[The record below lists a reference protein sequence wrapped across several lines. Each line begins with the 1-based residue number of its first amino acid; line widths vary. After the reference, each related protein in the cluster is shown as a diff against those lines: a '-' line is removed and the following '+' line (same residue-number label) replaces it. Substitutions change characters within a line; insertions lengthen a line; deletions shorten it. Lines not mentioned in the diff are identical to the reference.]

1 MVPDVSNDKDLFR
14 SLGLLSNEVIQVQKT
29 LHSIDSHESRLKGAL
44 DELAQEKN
52 ILIEQTSRLETIVK
66 QAATS
71 AVLDAEQERE
81 RQQSLESEKSALQT
95 QVEELKDRLENSEA
109 TVKDLQEEFTEF
121 TAKIEL
127 LDEQIREK
135 EDLLRVRDL
144 VLTDLKGAAESLIRL
159 VNGLSSSNALPAV
172 SLDNSQDNPDETTDK
187 TKQIEERTSMEIER
201 LKSDIRE
208 RELALAAKSAEIEIT
223 RQKMGVRIEEL
234 EKALDARSKR
244 KSARLV
250 SFISDM
256 RAKRSI

>member
-1 MVPDVSNDKDLFR
+1 MVSDVSNDKDLFR

-29 LHSIDSHESRLKGAL
+29 LHTIDSDQSQLRSML
-44 DELAQEKN
+44 DELAQGKD

-95 QVEELKDRLENSEA
+95 QVEELKDRLETSEA
-109 TVKDLQEEFTEF
+109 RVKDLQEEFT
-121 TAKIEL
+121 AKIEH

-159 VNGLSSSNALPAV
+159 VNGLSSSTASPAV
-172 SLDNSQDNPDETTDK
+172 SLDNLQDNPDETTDEI
-187 TKQIEERTSMEIER
+187 KQIEDHTSMEIER

-223 RQKMGVRIEEL
+223 RQKMGNRIEDL
-234 EKALDARSKR
+234 EKALDVRRNR

-256 RAKRSI
+256 GGGKRFL

>member
-1 MVPDVSNDKDLFR
+1 MVPDVSNDKDFFR

-29 LHSIDSHESRLKGAL
+29 LHSIDSHESKLRGAL
-44 DELAQEKN
+44 DELAQEKD

-66 QAATS
+66 QAATA
-71 AVLDAEQERE
+71 AVSDAEQERE
-81 RQQSLESEKSALQT
+81 HQQSLESEKNSLQT
-95 QVEELKDRLENSEA
+95 QVKELEDRLQTSEA
-109 TVKDLQEEFTEF
+109 TVKDLQEEFT
-121 TAKIEL
+121 AKLEH

-135 EDLLRVRDL
+135 EGLLRVRDL

-159 VNGLSSSNALPAV
+159 VNGLSSSSASPVV
-172 SLDNSQDNPDETTDK
+172 SLDNSQDDPGETTDPI
-187 TKQIEERTSMEIER
+187 KQIEERTSMEIER

-234 EKALDARSKR
+234 EKALDARR
-244 KSARLV
+244 KGKSVRLV

-256 RAKRSI
+256 GGKRSL

>member
-1 MVPDVSNDKDLFR
+1 MVPDVSNDKDFFR

-29 LHSIDSHESRLKGAL
+29 LHSIDSHESKLRGAL
-44 DELAQEKN
+44 DELAQEKD

-71 AVLDAEQERE
+71 AVLDAEQEHE
-81 RQQSLESEKSALQT
+81 RQQSLESEKNALQT
-95 QVEELKDRLENSEA
+95 QVKELQDRLQTSEA
-109 TVKDLQEEFTEF
+109 MVKDLQEEFT
-121 TAKIEL
+121 AKIEH

-135 EDLLRVRDL
+135 EELLRVRDL

-159 VNGLSSSNALPAV
+159 VNGLSSSSASPAV
-172 SLDNSQDNPDETTDK
+172 SLDNSQDNPGETTDPI
-187 TKQIEERTSMEIER
+187 KQIEERTSLEIER

-223 RQKMGVRIEEL
+223 RQKMGNRIEDL
-234 EKALDARSKR
+234 EKALDVRRNR

-256 RAKRSI
+256 GGGKRFL